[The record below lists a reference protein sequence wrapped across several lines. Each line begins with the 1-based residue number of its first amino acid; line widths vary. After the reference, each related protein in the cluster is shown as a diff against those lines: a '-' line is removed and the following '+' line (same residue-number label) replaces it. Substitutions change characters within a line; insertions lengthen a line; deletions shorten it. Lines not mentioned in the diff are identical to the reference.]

1 MDTVSLWLDNP
12 AAAYREWQAHDAA
25 GADRRPFAARSVV
38 QHTAMFDRF
47 LRYLVARGT
56 TVAAFDAAHLESFF
70 ADVDNRCAPGTTTHV
85 RYAKLVDRL
94 CRYLVELGVRRG
106 NPAADFVRKEQWPE
120 DEPQPLF
127 LDPAAD
133 ERLQSHIQ
141 PQGADNDREARNRAI
156 VALLLGTGITAGE
169 IRVARAGHLVIDAVR
184 PHIFVPKRGAR
195 AERKVTLQGFAIAAL
210 ERWLLVSQCDEA
222 EQLLFPAPK
231 AGKPINDMLLGIIVR
246 EALEAVDFCAP
257 DMSPRI
263 LRNTYARRQ
272 LLSGRNNEDVSRLL
286 GLVSQR
292 TVVRLRATIQP
303 VAIESSDTSLST

>member
-1 MDTVSLWLDNP
+1 MDPISLWLENP
-12 AAAYREWQAHDAA
+12 AAAYREWQANDAA

-56 TVAAFDAAHLESFF
+56 TVAAFDTSHLEGFF
-70 ADVDNRCAPGTTTHV
+70 ADVSNRCAPGTTTHV

-94 CRYLVELGVRRG
+94 CRYLLESGVRRS
-106 NPAADFVRKEQWPE
+106 NPAVDFVRKEQWPE

-133 ERLQSHIQ
+133 ERLQSHVQ
-141 PQGADNDREARNRAI
+141 PQVSDSDREVRNRAI
-156 VALLLGTGITAGE
+156 VALLSGTGITAGE
-169 IRVARAGHLVIDAVR
+169 IRAARVGHLVIDSVR
-184 PHIFVPKRGAR
+184 PHILVPKRGAR
-195 AERKVTLQGFAIAAL
+195 AERKVTLQGFAIGAL
-210 ERWLLVSQCDEA
+210 ERWLHVSPSDDA
-222 EQLLFPAPK
+222 ERLLFPAPT
-231 AGKPINDMLLGIIVR
+231 AGKPMNDMLLGIIVR
-246 EALEAVDFCAP
+246 EALETVSFRAA

-272 LLSGRNNEDVSRLL
+272 LLGGRSNDDVSRLL

-292 TVVRLRATIQP
+292 TVVRLRATIQS
-303 VAIESSDTSLST
+303 VVLESSGTDLST